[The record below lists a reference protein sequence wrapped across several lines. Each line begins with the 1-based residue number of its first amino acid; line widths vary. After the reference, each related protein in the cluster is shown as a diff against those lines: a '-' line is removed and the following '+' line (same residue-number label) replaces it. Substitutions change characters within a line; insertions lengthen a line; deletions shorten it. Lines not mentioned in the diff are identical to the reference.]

1 MKFHLDLSQSLQ
13 QNTNSIS
20 IITDANRGENGVFM
34 YMISG
39 RGIKT
44 GSARALVSILVN
56 GASEHYT
63 NVYFL
68 GDGDQ
73 GEFPLDDNEQDFP
86 DGKDKSISDIYNDIV
101 DKATNSPEIIE
112 NDTAKGE
119 VQDDNETGS
128 TLNDGR
134 NNKICSGKKRVKRST
149 AKDIVDKYY
158 EAFDLKS
165 EKDKMSE
172 SQGSKI
178 NLMSEET
185 NATKAVRKIP
195 NKSKKDAT
203 NATKAVRKIPNKSKK
218 GTTNSTKEVRKIPNK
233 SKKGTTNVTKAVRK
247 IPNKSKKG
255 TTNATKAVRKISNK
269 SKKENDT
276 DEENLYDWNDYL
288 DALYEEVEDLDDYPE
303 EDDETT
309 NDKEDHLTLP
319 SCGKYDFKF

>member
-165 EKDKMSE
+165 EKDKISE

-178 NLMSEET
+178 NLMSEE
-185 NATKAVRKIP
+185 
-195 NKSKKDAT
+195 
-203 NATKAVRKIPNKSKK
+203 
-218 GTTNSTKEVRKIPNK
+218 
-233 SKKGTTNVTKAVRK
+233 
-247 IPNKSKKG
+247 
-255 TTNATKAVRKISNK
+255 TNATKAVRKISNK